1 MNADS
6 SSQDAIQK
14 LRDTEEILKKRQDF
28 LEQKIS
34 KELLIAKQNGI
45 RNKRVTLQAL
55 KRKKRYQQHLAR
67 IDGILCNI
75 ENQREALENASTTRE
90 VLDTMSTA
98 AATLKMAHQNMD
110 TDSIDKLMT
119 EITEQQEI
127 GQEILDAISTPT
139 GFADDIDELLN
150 VTALPLKDEL
160 LSELEE
166 LKQEEIEE
174 ELQPSQLPSAPSELP
189 SIPTFIN
196 SWLDPASFLTT
207 IYLLLGFHF
216 LFILFGLNLRTQ
228 HYLVIIMEQR
238 QADCDITLK
247 FCNKN
252 TK

>member
-139 GFADDIDELLN
+139 GFADDIDE
-150 VTALPLKDEL
+150 DEL

-189 SIPTFIN
+189 SIPVSQKDADEHEIRKLAE
-196 SWLDPASFLTT
+196 WAS
-207 IYLLLGFHF
+207 
-216 LFILFGLNLRTQ
+216 
-228 HYLVIIMEQR
+228 
-238 QADCDITLK
+238 
-247 FCNKN
+247 
-252 TK
+252 